1 MPTQAFL
8 VKWKHNGTI
17 RPAHTLIL
25 GESFTDALRQHFHFN
40 AVDAVETYEVVKPYF
55 LNVRVNTLPYTFPI
69 TLYYTQHGAGK
80 VYLKHYAAVLN
91 NEVIFNALKD
101 VSAEDHLSL
110 NSLVKSFFN
119 KVNSFCSDSDFNY
132 T

>member
-17 RPAHTLIL
+17 RPAHTLFF
-25 GESFTDALRQHFHFN
+25 GESFTVALRQHFHFN
-40 AVDAVETYEVVKPYF
+40 AVDAVETY
-55 LNVRVNTLPYTFPI
+55 
-69 TLYYTQHGAGK
+69 
-80 VYLKHYAAVLN
+80 
-91 NEVIFNALKD
+91 EVIFNALKD

-119 KVNSFCSDSDFNY
+119 KVNNFYSDSDFNC